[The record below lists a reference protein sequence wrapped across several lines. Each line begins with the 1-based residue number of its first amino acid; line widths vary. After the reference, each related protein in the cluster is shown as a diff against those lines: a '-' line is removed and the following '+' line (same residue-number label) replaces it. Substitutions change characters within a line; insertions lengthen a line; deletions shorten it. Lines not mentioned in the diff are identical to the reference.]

1 MELQRPRNSNK
12 SNVEIEEKPIV
23 IKKNTR
29 FIPEAE
35 LNEVKQGTVTYES
48 ELLKYAFFCS
58 DFFDFSNLFARNHQ
72 EIVNLRLY
80 PVRTL
85 VVDEEAR
92 KTYQVENYSP
102 IEPIKTF
109 NPSFD
114 ASPVV

>member
-48 ELLKYAFFCS
+48 ELLKYAFFPPIFRFFEFNCQKSPRNREFTIISSQNTCS
-58 DFFDFSNLFARNHQ
+58 
-72 EIVNLRLY
+72 
-80 PVRTL
+80 
-85 VVDEEAR
+85 
-92 KTYQVENYSP
+92 
-102 IEPIKTF
+102 
-109 NPSFD
+109 
-114 ASPVV
+114 